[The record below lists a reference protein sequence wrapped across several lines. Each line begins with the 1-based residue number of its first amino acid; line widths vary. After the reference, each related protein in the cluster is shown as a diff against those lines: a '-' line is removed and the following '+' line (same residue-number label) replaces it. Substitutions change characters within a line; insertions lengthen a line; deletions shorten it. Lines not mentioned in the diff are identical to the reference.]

1 MLPFRALILREVPN
15 SVSCGLKPE
24 NNVAL
29 KSVQNVCCQFRYSLD
44 EISMSEEE
52 KNTIR
57 QLTRLQRR
65 VLGTLMEKGFTTPD
79 QYPMT
84 IKGATTGCNQ
94 KSNRDPVT
102 EYSEAEVADALEQL
116 RQLGLVAEVFT
127 DGGRAARYRHYAR
140 HKFDFNEAQFAI
152 ICELLLRGRQQPGE
166 LRTRASRMVRID
178 SQEQLKADL
187 QSLQDKGF
195 VQSNGPLERRGVEVD
210 HTFYLPKEN
219 MTMAAGNFTADEEP
233 ATPAPAAAPA
243 APRTAPPVSTPPA
256 APSAEPGLL
265 RALQSQLDLV
275 QSNMMN
281 LQAALEKTQERLERI
296 ERELGLS

>member
-1 MLPFRALILREVPN
+1 
-15 SVSCGLKPE
+15 
-24 NNVAL
+24 
-29 KSVQNVCCQFRYSLD
+29 
-44 EISMSEEE
+44 MSEEE

-94 KSNRDPVT
+94 KTNRDPVT

-195 VQSNGPLERRGVEVD
+195 IQSNGPLERRGVEVD

-219 MTMAAGNFTADEEP
+219 MTMAAGNFAADDEP
-233 ATPAPAAAPA
+233 ATPAPAAPPA
-243 APRTAPPVSTPPA
+243 APRTQTPGSGTPPA
-256 APSAEPGLL
+256 PAVEPGLL
-265 RALQSQLDLV
+265 RALQSQLDLM
-275 QSNMMN
+275 QSNVMN

>member
-1 MLPFRALILREVPN
+1 
-15 SVSCGLKPE
+15 
-24 NNVAL
+24 
-29 KSVQNVCCQFRYSLD
+29 
-44 EISMSEEE
+44 MSDEE

-84 IKGATTGCNQ
+84 VKGAMTGCNQ

-116 RQLGLVAEVFT
+116 RQLGLVGEVFT
-127 DGGRAARYRHYAR
+127 DGGRSARYRHYMR
-140 HKFDFNEAQFAI
+140 HKFDFSESQHAI

-166 LRTRASRMVRID
+166 LRTRASRMVRIE
-178 SQEQLKADL
+178 SQEQLKSDL
-187 QSLQDKGF
+187 QGLAEKGF

-219 MTMAAGNFTADEEP
+219 MKMAAGNFSDDEP
-233 ATPAPAAAPA
+233 APVQSSAATASSAPVA
-243 APRTAPPVSTPPA
+243 VSTGNSAPLA
-256 APSAEPGLL
+256 ASRSDESMLFALNTQFDQMKRQVEI
-265 RALQSQLDLV
+265 LQSAVDSVRTRLD
-275 QSNMMN
+275 
-281 LQAALEKTQERLERI
+281 RI
-296 ERELGLS
+296 ERELGIG

>member
-1 MLPFRALILREVPN
+1 MSTSHSAITTAEVPGWN
-15 SVSCGLKPE
+15 DIS
-24 NNVAL
+24 
-29 KSVQNVCCQFRYSLD
+29 SLPD
-44 EISMSEEE
+44 DMRTRNPLDGIPMSEEE

-84 IKGATTGCNQ
+84 LKGATTGCNQ
-94 KSNRDPVT
+94 KSNRDPVS

-127 DGGRAARYRHYAR
+127 DGGRAPRYRHYVR
-140 HKFDFNEAQFAI
+140 HKFDFNEAQFAVM
-152 ICELLLRGRQQPGE
+152 CELLLRGRQQPGE

-178 SQEQLKADL
+178 SQDQLKADL

-219 MTMAAGNFTADEEP
+219 MKMAAASLPADDEP
-233 ATPAPAAAPA
+233 SPAPAAPA
-243 APRTAPPVSTPPA
+243 AVSPRPVATVPVSASVPGI
-256 APSAEPGLL
+256 EPGLL
-265 RALQSQLDLV
+265 RALQSQLGELNSQMTAL
-275 QSNMMN
+275 QSAMDAI
-281 LQAALEKTQERLERI
+281 QQRLDRI
-296 ERELGLS
+296 ERDLGVQG

>member
-1 MLPFRALILREVPN
+1 
-15 SVSCGLKPE
+15 
-24 NNVAL
+24 
-29 KSVQNVCCQFRYSLD
+29 
-44 EISMSEEE
+44 MSDGSQDGE

-84 IKGATTGCNQ
+84 LKGCTTGCNQ
-94 KSNRDPVT
+94 KSNREPVT

-116 RQLGLVAEVFT
+116 RELGLVAEVYT

-140 HKFDFNEAQFAI
+140 HKFDFTESQFAI
-152 ICELLLRGRQQPGE
+152 LCELLLRGRQQPGE

-178 SQEQLKADL
+178 SQEQLKSDL
-187 QSLQDKGF
+187 TSMQAKGF

-219 MTMAAGNFTADEEP
+219 MTLADASGSSDEPEAARSASLESRIEVARHAVSPSLSPAIDLAAG
-233 ATPAPAAAPA
+233 
-243 APRTAPPVSTPPA
+243 
-256 APSAEPGLL
+256 
-265 RALQSQLDLV
+265 ALHAFQSQLAELKSHV
-275 QSNMMN
+275 AELQSLSESM
-281 LQAALEKTQERLERI
+281 QSRLDRI
-296 ERELGLS
+296 ERDLGI

>member
-1 MLPFRALILREVPN
+1 
-15 SVSCGLKPE
+15 
-24 NNVAL
+24 
-29 KSVQNVCCQFRYSLD
+29 
-44 EISMSEEE
+44 MSEEE
-52 KNTIR
+52 EKNKIR

-84 IKGATTGCNQ
+84 LKGAATGCNQ

-140 HKFDFNEAQFAI
+140 HKFDFAETQFAI
-152 ICELLLRGRQQPGE
+152 LCELLLRGRQQPGE

-178 SQEQLKADL
+178 SQDQLKSDL
-187 QSLQDKGF
+187 QSMQEKGF
-195 VQSNGPLERRGVEVD
+195 VQSNGGLERRGVEVD

-219 MTMAAGNFTADEEP
+219 MTMAAANLSADDE
-233 ATPAPAAAPA
+233 APAAAAAVAARPATVTIPQNPTVPA
-243 APRTAPPVSTPPA
+243 A
-256 APSAEPGLL
+256 SAGIDSALLHGLQTQL
-265 RALQSQLDLV
+265 REMT
-275 QSNMMN
+275 SNMST
-281 LQAALEKTQERLERI
+281 LQNALEAMEQRLERI
-296 ERELGLS
+296 ERDLGV

>member
-1 MLPFRALILREVPN
+1 
-15 SVSCGLKPE
+15 
-24 NNVAL
+24 
-29 KSVQNVCCQFRYSLD
+29 
-44 EISMSEEE
+44 MSDSDEE

-116 RQLGLVAEVFT
+116 RQMGLVAEVFT

-140 HKFDFNEAQFAI
+140 HKFDFNEAQFAVL
-152 ICELLLRGRQQPGE
+152 CELLLRGRQQPGE

-178 SQEQLKADL
+178 SQEQLRVDL
-187 QSLQDKGF
+187 QSLQEKKF

-219 MTMAAGNFTADEEP
+219 MTLTATSLAPDDPPSMPLVAPGAANPQRPSMSAVS
-233 ATPAPAAAPA
+233 AAPIA
-243 APRTAPPVSTPPA
+243 
-256 APSAEPGLL
+256 PGLL
-265 RALQSQLDLV
+265 QALQAQLNDLNSQLTSLQSVMDDL
-275 QSNMMN
+275 QQRM
-281 LQAALEKTQERLERI
+281 ERI
-296 ERELGLS
+296 ERDLGV

>member
-1 MLPFRALILREVPN
+1 
-15 SVSCGLKPE
+15 
-24 NNVAL
+24 
-29 KSVQNVCCQFRYSLD
+29 
-44 EISMSEEE
+44 MSDEE
-52 KNTIR
+52 KNTVR

-65 VLGTLMEKGFTTPD
+65 VLGVLMEKGFTTPD

-127 DGGRAARYRHYAR
+127 DGGRSARYRHYAR
-140 HKFDFNEAQFAI
+140 HKFDFNEAQFAVV
-152 ICELLLRGRQQPGE
+152 CELLLRGRQQPGE

-178 SQEQLKADL
+178 SQDQLKADL

-219 MTMAAGNFTADEEP
+219 MTMTVGNFPTEEEP
-233 ATPAPAAAPA
+233 ASPTRSGSAPASPAISARPSGNSAAA
-243 APRTAPPVSTPPA
+243 AADI
-256 APSAEPGLL
+256 EPGLL
-265 RALQSQLDLV
+265 RGLQSQLSDLTSQMEALQSVIESV
-275 QSNMMN
+275 Q
-281 LQAALEKTQERLERI
+281 QRLERI
-296 ERELGLS
+296 ERDLGV

>member
-1 MLPFRALILREVPN
+1 
-15 SVSCGLKPE
+15 
-24 NNVAL
+24 
-29 KSVQNVCCQFRYSLD
+29 
-44 EISMSEEE
+44 MSDEE

-84 IKGATTGCNQ
+84 VKGAMTGCNQ

-116 RQLGLVAEVFT
+116 RQLGLVGEVFT
-127 DGGRAARYRHYAR
+127 DGGRSARYRHYMR
-140 HKFDFNEAQFAI
+140 HKFDFSESQHAI

-166 LRTRASRMVRID
+166 LRTRASRMVRIE
-178 SQEQLKADL
+178 SQEQLKSDL
-187 QSLQDKGF
+187 QGLAEKGF

-219 MTMAAGNFTADEEP
+219 MKMAAGNFTDDEPVAVP
-233 ATPAPAAAPA
+233 ASAVTSVPAVA
-243 APRTAPPVSTPPA
+243 VSTSSNA
-256 APSAEPGLL
+256 SSSPSTSRTDDSVLF
-265 RALQSQLDLV
+265 ALNAQFDQMKRQVEILQNAVDSVRTRLD
-275 QSNMMN
+275 
-281 LQAALEKTQERLERI
+281 RI
-296 ERELGLS
+296 ERELGIG